1 MLNMCD
7 AEFVPEAVEYTT
19 AEDGMKRVGF
29 IEGEE
34 PKMTPLPK
42 EKEKEK
48 EEEEKAIKAMEAL
61 NLKDETPPGDG
72 EGGDQDQEKDA
83 EEEDVNNGADFDVVV
98 PSELSL
104 FYPLHPKLS
113 WKQNL
118 LQREMHSL
126 CLLQSLRP
134 SQIDL
139 LQLLFRLMPLRLY
152 VVSFVVHC

>member
-1 MLNMCD
+1 MT

-19 AEDGMKRVGF
+19 DEDGMKRVGF

-34 PKMTPLPK
+34 PKMTPLPEDK
-42 EKEKEK
+42 DKEKEK

-72 EGGDQDQEKDA
+72 DGGDKDEEKDA

-98 PSELSL
+98 PSEAE
-104 FYPLHPKLS
+104 PLLPTPSKSVLEAESAAEGDAQLVPVAKPKA
-113 WKQNL
+113 KPD
-118 LQREMHSL
+118 
-126 CLLQSLRP
+126 RP
-134 SQIDL
+134 L
-139 LQLLFRLMPLRLY
+139 ATTVARLMPLHLY